1 MQSIHQ
7 KLISYVLIIQ
17 VKLLKPINK
26 KLTIANNISITFRIL
41 NYPPLI
47 DKKNEANKA
56 PKISPEP
63 ANKIF

>member
-1 MQSIHQ
+1 MA
-7 KLISYVLIIQ
+7 
-17 VKLLKPINK
+17 NK
-26 KLTIANNISITFRIL
+26 ISITFRIL